1 MFSIEVVIET
11 PKGSA
16 QKYSYDPS
24 SHFFKLKKMLPAGMV
39 FPYDFGFIPGTQAED
54 EDPLDVMVISE
65 LQSFPGC
72 LIECK
77 IIGAFEAEQSKGKGK
92 NKMIRND
99 RYFAVPV
106 CSKMG
111 KQLKSIL
118 DLPETIIR
126 EIEGFFVDY
135 NKLEDKKF
143 KVLGRLDARH
153 AEKNIQKYQRKKMD

>member
-1 MFSIEVVIET
+1 MFSIDVVIET

-24 SHFFKLKKMLPAGMV
+24 SHFIKLKKMLPAGMV
-39 FPYDFGFIPGTQAED
+39 FPYDFGFIPGTKAED
-54 EDPLDVMVISE
+54 GDPLDVLVISE

-72 LIECK
+72 FIECK
-77 IIGAFEAEQSKGKGK
+77 IIGGLEAEQSKGKGK
-92 NKMIRND
+92 NKMVRND
-99 RYFAVPV
+99 RYFVVPV

-111 KQLKSIL
+111 KQFKSLL

-143 KVLGRLDARH
+143 KVLGRLDAKY
-153 AEKNIQKYQRKKMD
+153 AEKNIREYLSKKM